1 MKEHK
6 NTSKNK
12 QEQEPPKMSM
22 SGIRIFFWMMLLLI
36 AGYFFFGSS
45 AGPVET
51 NWHTFKNTMLE
62 NHDVEKV
69 VVVNQE
75 IAEVHLKRESL
86 TKERYSEVINTAFG
100 DTVYAGPH
108 YQFNIGSVEVFE
120 RRMEETMANF
130 TEEQI
135 VPITYT
141 NRFSFSGG
149 LLIWLFPI
157 AIIILFWV
165 LMTRSMRGKGNNN
178 IFNMGKSKARV
189 YEKENRPNVKFNDVA
204 GLEEAKEEIQELVSF
219 LKDRQDYTK
228 LGAKIPKGIL
238 LVGPPGTGKTLM
250 GKAVAG
256 EAGVPFIYA
265 SGSDFVEMFVGVGAS
280 RVRNLFTEAKKLSPC
295 IIFIDEI
302 DAIGR
307 ARRKNKSMQSNDEQE
322 NTLNQMLQ
330 ELDGFDTNS
339 GVIVLAAT
347 NRQDVLDKALLRAGR
362 FDRLIYF
369 DLPNYNE
376 RKAIFKIHIKGLK
389 LAENIDIG
397 LLASQTP
404 GFSGADIANLCNEA
418 ALIAARNKKESV
430 EQVDFMEAMDRTIA
444 GLERRS
450 RIIPDHEK
458 KVIAYHEAGHAVIS
472 KVLDKVENLVKVSII
487 PRGRSLGANWYREE
501 ERQLHSQSQLLNK
514 MCAALGGRAAE
525 EIKFGETTSGAL
537 DDLEKV
543 TKMAYAM
550 VTQYGFNEK
559 IGNISFYDSQGQWQ
573 ETLGKPYSEHLGRM
587 IDEEVR
593 NLIGNQYERAK
604 EIVSSYMEQLDSI
617 AGLLLEKEIVYAKDL
632 EPMFKK
638 MSGKSFEPKE
648 PINYN
653 MKSDQP

>member
-1 MKEHK
+1 MKE
-6 NTSKNK
+6 TKNK
-12 QEQEPPKMSM
+12 LPKDTPGERPKISPN
-22 SGIRIFFWMMLLLI
+22 SIRIFFWLMFLLL
-36 AGYFFFGSS
+36 AGYYFFGASG
-45 AGPVET
+45 GPVET
-51 NWHTFKNTMLE
+51 NWHQFSNTMLKD
-62 NHDVEKV
+62 HDVEKIV
-69 VVVNQE
+69 IVNKETAE
-75 IAEVHLKRESL
+75 IHLKKESL
-86 TKERYSEVINTAFG
+86 EKAKYTEAVNIAFG
-100 DTVYAGPH
+100 DTVYTGPH

-120 RRMEETMANF
+120 ERMNEATADFSEDQM
-130 TEEQI
+130 
-135 VPITYT
+135 VPINYT
-141 NRFSFSGG
+141 SRFSFTDGMLMWLLPIG
-149 LLIWLFPI
+149 L
-157 AIIILFWV
+157 IILFWV
-165 LMTRSMRGKGNNN
+165 IMTRSMRGKGTNN
-178 IFNMGKSKARV
+178 IFNMGKSKAKL
-189 YEKENRPNVKFNDVA
+189 YEKENRPNIKFDNVA

-219 LKDRQDYTK
+219 LKDRQHYTK

-256 EAGVPFIYA
+256 EAGVPFLYA

-295 IIFIDEI
+295 IIFVDEI

-322 NTLNQMLQ
+322 NTLNQLLQ

-362 FDRLIYF
+362 FDRQIYF

-376 RKAIFKIHIKGLK
+376 RKAIFKIHIKAIK
-389 LAENIDIG
+389 LGENIDTG

-418 ALIAARNKKESV
+418 ALIAARKQKNAV
-430 EQVDFMEAMDRTIA
+430 EQDDFMEAMDRTIA

-450 RIIPDHEK
+450 RIIPEQEK

-472 KVLDKVENLVKVSII
+472 KVLDHVENLVKVSII
-487 PRGRSLGANWYREE
+487 PRGRSLGANWYRQE
-501 ERQLHSQSQLLNK
+501 ERQLHSRTQLLNK
-514 MCAALGGRAAE
+514 ICAALGGRAAE
-525 EIKFGETTSGAL
+525 EIKFQETTSGAL

-550 VTQYGFNEK
+550 VTQYGFNER
-559 IGNISFYDSQGQWQ
+559 IGNISFHDSQGQWS
-573 ETLGKPYSEHLGRM
+573 ESLSKPYSEHLGRL

-593 NLIGNQYERAK
+593 NLINEQYDRAKTIISQYEF
-604 EIVSSYMEQLDSI
+604 QLDLI
-617 AGLLLEKEIVYAKDL
+617 AEMLLEKEIIFGKDL
-632 EPMFKK
+632 DPIFSNGNK
-638 MSGKSFEPKE
+638 PKE
-648 PINYN
+648 VKEVNSFDHD
-653 MKSDQP
+653 K

>member
-1 MKEHK
+1 
-6 NTSKNK
+6 
-12 QEQEPPKMSM
+12 
-22 SGIRIFFWMMLLLI
+22 
-36 AGYFFFGSS
+36 
-45 AGPVET
+45 
-51 NWHTFKNTMLE
+51 
-62 NHDVEKV
+62 
-69 VVVNQE
+69 
-75 IAEVHLKRESL
+75 
-86 TKERYSEVINTAFG
+86 
-100 DTVYAGPH
+100 
-108 YQFNIGSVEVFE
+108 
-120 RRMEETMANF
+120 
-130 TEEQI
+130 
-135 VPITYT
+135 
-141 NRFSFSGG
+141 
-149 LLIWLFPI
+149 LIWLFPI

>member
-1 MKEHK
+1 MKELK

-22 SGIRIFFWMMLLLI
+22 SGIRIFFWMMFLLI
-36 AGYFFFGSS
+36 AGYFFFGTSS
-45 AGPVET
+45 GPVET
-51 NWHTFKNTMLE
+51 NWQQFNRTMLQ

-75 IAEVHLKRESL
+75 IAEVHIKRESL
-86 TKERYSEVINTAFG
+86 AKERYSDVVHTAFG

-108 YQFNIGSVEVFE
+108 YQFHIGSVAVFE
-120 RRMEETMANF
+120 NRMSEAMEGFAEDEM
-130 TEEQI
+130 
-135 VPITYT
+135 VPINYT
-141 NRFSFSGG
+141 SRFSFSGG
-149 LLIWLFPI
+149 LLIWLLPI
-157 AIIILFWV
+157 GFIILFWV
-165 LMTRSMRGKGNNN
+165 LMTRSMRGKGMNN
-178 IFNMGKSKARV
+178 IFNMGKSKAKL
-189 YEKENRPNVKFNDVA
+189 YEKENRPNVKFDDVA

-219 LKDRQDYTK
+219 LKDRHEYTK

-280 RVRNLFTEAKKLSPC
+280 RVRNLFSEAKKLSPC

-347 NRQDVLDKALLRAGR
+347 NRHDVLDKALLRAGR
-362 FDRLIYF
+362 FDRQIFF

-376 RKAIFKIHIKGLK
+376 RKAIFKLHIKGIK
-389 LAENIDIG
+389 LAGNIDIG

-418 ALIAARNKKESV
+418 ALIAARNKKEHV

-514 MCAALGGRAAE
+514 ICAALGGRAAE
-525 EIKFGETTSGAL
+525 EIKFDEITSGAL

-573 ETLGKPYSEHLGRM
+573 ESLSKPYSEHLGRL

-593 NLIGNQYERAK
+593 HLISSQYDRAK
-604 EIVSSYMEQLDSI
+604 EIISNHIEQLDTI
-617 AGLLLEKEIVYAKDL
+617 AKLLLEKEIIYAKDL
-632 EPMFKK
+632 EHLFDKVEK
-638 MSGKSFEPKE
+638 DNSQRET
-648 PINYN
+648 INNYN
-653 MKSDQP
+653 IKGE